1 MAKTRIA
8 LIHAVTVAIDP
19 IQTAFKQLWPEADV
33 LNLLEDGLS
42 PDRAKDEDLTPAM
55 TERIGAL
62 GRYALT
68 TGADGILY
76 TCSAFGPA
84 IDAFAKTTK
93 VPVLKPNEAMFRRAM
108 KAGKRIGML
117 ATFPPS
123 VASMEEEFRDMAAAE
138 NSPATIETELV
149 ADAMIALKGGDAA
162 THNRLL
168 AEAAP
173 KLAGCDAILLA
184 HFSTSRALEVVS
196 AVVSCPVLTS
206 PGAAVEELR
215 ELCA

>member
-1 MAKTRIA
+1 MAQTRIA

-19 IQTAFKQLWPEADV
+19 IQTAFKTLWPEADV
-33 LNLLEDGLS
+33 INLLEDGLS

-93 VPVLKPNEAMFRRAM
+93 VPVLKPNEAMFRRAL

-123 VASMEEEFRDMAAAE
+123 VASMEEEFREMAAAA
-138 NSPATIETELV
+138 NSTATIETVLV

-184 HFSTSRALEVVS
+184 HFSTSRALEAVS

>member
-93 VPVLKPNEAMFRRAM
+93 VPVLKPNEAMFRRAI
-108 KAGKRIGML
+108 KAGNRIGML

-184 HFSTSRALEVVS
+184 HFSTSRALEAVS